1 MDGKRQMNSTSVHSL
16 NADERLN
23 KANRLLWFILNWVNN
38 KFCSNAKDHALVTRD
53 FIADISEANWS
64 QTDIQS
70 SPSRKLSDL
79 FWLQLPWGL
88 IRSELGEIKIFDTG
102 CGSGNYGVKLQL
114 YSKNTIAHYT
124 GVDILPRDN
133 WNVLAERYPNFSFH
147 KLDSANISDY
157 IPDDTNLFISQSSIE
172 HFKNDLT
179 YFKHIREFVRRTSKS
194 VMQIH
199 LFPSRAC
206 LKLHWLHGVRQY
218 TPRTISFITRLFQD
232 CSYSMLYRMG
242 GSECNKLHWE
252 MITKPMFF
260 QKIGDL
266 RDSRSQ
272 EYDQRLRQAIAA
284 DNKKPGEPSFYALL
298 IHSHWQDAVF
308 RIEAS

>member
-1 MDGKRQMNSTSVHSL
+1 M
-16 NADERLN
+16 
-23 KANRLLWFILNWVNN
+23 
-38 KFCSNAKDHALVTRD
+38 
-53 FIADISEANWS
+53 DIS
-64 QTDIQS
+64 
-70 SPSRKLSDL
+70 
-79 FWLQLPWGL
+79 
-88 IRSELGEIKIFDTG
+88 
-102 CGSGNYGVKLQL
+102 
-114 YSKNTIAHYT
+114 
-124 GVDILPRDN
+124 PRDN
-133 WNVLAERYPNFSFH
+133 WGVLAERYPNFSFH

-172 HFKNDLT
+172 HFENDLT
-179 YFKHIREFVRRTSKS
+179 YFRHIREFVRRTAKS

-199 LFPSRAC
+199 LFPSPAC

-218 TPRTISFITRLFQD
+218 TPRTISLITRLFQD
-232 CSYSMLYRMG
+232 CSYSTLYSLG

-266 RDSRSQ
+266 RDTRTQ

-284 DNKKPGEPSFYALL
+284 DNKSHGEPSFYALL
-298 IHSHWQDAVF
+298 IHSHWHDAVF

>member
-1 MDGKRQMNSTSVHSL
+1 MNSTSVHRL

-23 KANRLLWFILNWVNN
+23 KANRLLWFILNWLNN
-38 KFCSNAKDHALVTRD
+38 NFFSNAKDPALTTRD
-53 FIADISEANWS
+53 FIADISESNWS
-64 QTDIQS
+64 QTDIKS

-102 CGSGNYGVKLQL
+102 CGSGNYGVKLQS
-114 YSKNTIAHYT
+114 YSNNIIASYT
-124 GVDILPRDN
+124 GVDISPRDN
-133 WNVLAERYPNFSFH
+133 WSVLAERYPNFSFH

-172 HFKNDLT
+172 HFENDLT
-179 YFKHIREFVRRTSKS
+179 FFRHIREFVRRTAKS

-206 LKLHWLHGVRQY
+206 LKLHRLHGVRQY

-232 CSYSMLYRMG
+232 CSYSTLYRMG

-260 QKIGDL
+260 HKIGDL
-266 RDSRSQ
+266 RDTRTQ

-284 DNKKPGEPSFYALL
+284 DNKNHGEPSFYALL
-298 IHSHWQDAVF
+298 IHSNWQDAVF
-308 RIEAS
+308 RIEA